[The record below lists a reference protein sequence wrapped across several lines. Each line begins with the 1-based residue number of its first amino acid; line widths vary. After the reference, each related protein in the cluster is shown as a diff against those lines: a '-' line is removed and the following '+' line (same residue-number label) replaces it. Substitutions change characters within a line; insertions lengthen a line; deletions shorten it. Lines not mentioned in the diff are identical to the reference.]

1 MSIQVMASSASVVL
15 TQPATA
21 TVLRSGVHPDGVIH
35 YIEIEATE
43 SDGDQVRVNFQAHD
57 LRTLRSI
64 VAAMQRGL
72 AQLEDAVT
80 ARELMAD
87 LGVPQE
93 PVAVGGGAR

>member
-15 TQPATA
+15 TRPATS
-21 TVLRSGVHPDGVIH
+21 TVLRAGVHPDGTIH

-43 SDGDQVRVNFQAHD
+43 SDGDRVEVSFQTHD

-72 AQLEDAVT
+72 AQLEDAASPAVED
-80 ARELMAD
+80 AEMRQPV
-87 LGVPQE
+87 GVGLLDE
-93 PVAVGGGAR
+93 RD